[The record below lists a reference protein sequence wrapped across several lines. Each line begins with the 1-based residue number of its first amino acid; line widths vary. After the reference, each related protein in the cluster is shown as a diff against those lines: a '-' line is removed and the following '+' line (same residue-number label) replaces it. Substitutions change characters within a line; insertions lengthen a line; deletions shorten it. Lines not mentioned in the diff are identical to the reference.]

1 MKFRHAKVKTLDSH
15 VYPGRPF
22 WIEVDGNGQEIE
34 SVVEHWREAYVDPSF
49 YPQEY
54 YRVITSDNRAYV
66 LRYSTLFKSW
76 WISESGVMK

>member
-15 VYPGRPF
+15 AYPGLPF
-22 WIEVDGNGQEIE
+22 WVEIDGNGREIE
-34 SVVEHWREAYVDPSF
+34 SVVEHWREAYVDSSF

-54 YRVITSDNRAYV
+54 FKVCASDKKVYV
-66 LRYSTLFKSW
+66 LRYSTLFGSW